1 MEEED
6 KSLKF
11 YPKPIRNKLVSFK
24 KIDKENEKNQSESS
38 SDSEKTKSSTY
49 NIVKVKKII
58 LNKYLTSQLNS
69 NKKSIFDEI
78 RKRFNFDEDINHNSS
93 RLLTQF
99 FSLDC
104 TDIKIRKKSDYIDEV
119 EYKNVINTQAN
130 KDFII
135 PSILDVLSRRK
146 GSKS

>member
-78 RKRFNFDEDINHNSS
+78 RLRFNFDEDINHNSS

>member
-78 RKRFNFDEDINHNSS
+78 RLRFNFDEDINHNSS

-104 TDIKIRKKSDYIDEV
+104 TDIKTRKKSDYIDEV